1 MIICLGYLI
10 IFFKFMLQIK
20 YFLLNGQCYYT
31 KQNLTLLDIVTY
43 FNYNNSLLVLELNQ
57 SVYNKNKWHQTFIKN
72 QDKVEIVSIVGG
84 G

>member
-1 MIICLGYLI
+1 
-10 IFFKFMLQIK
+10 MLQIK